1 MRTLLILFVSAFVA
15 FALVIILWMLSK
27 RTKKKLVLLPI
38 KALVFIFGGIFATL
52 MLPVL
57 IFELLLRHWAGRS
70 LSSLKFNNSGYSKH
84 ESRGKGS
91 WTLPAKVMA
100 SRDTQFS
107 QVHWDEMTVGQEGME
122 EWRPSETHPGLNRIV
137 GKFEGREFS
146 YKNGLRTTTDNPD
159 KYDKNIFCFGGST
172 TFCREVSDKNTWTS
186 VVQRLINANDSQ
198 IIYKVSNLGI
208 PGTPGLERIQ
218 TFLNATEVNCG
229 DIAVFL
235 FGANDSGWVQYGNRT
250 GMVHK
255 NLPLMIRIL
264 LDFTNYFEIA
274 RWIYG
279 ELSPRYLRR
288 LGTEMAE
295 TTIKAAEQAQDF
307 ASSNGAKI
315 LFVLQ
320 PTIFTLAN
328 SDEWDNGIKADTAR
342 DLSIM
347 LDAAYKRYLS
357 WIVSCDFAVSATHI
371 FNECTPSPYM
381 ADWVHAN
388 TRGNWIIGDFI
399 FREIKSR
406 GWLDKGLV

>member
-1 MRTLLILFVSAFVA
+1 MQIIISLLFGALVA
-15 FALVIILWMLSK
+15 FSFVIILWILSK
-27 RTKKKLVLLPI
+27 KIEVGFLLI
-38 KALVFIFGGIFATL
+38 KRLGFVFGGVFATL
-52 MLPVL
+52 IFPIL
-57 IFELLLRHWAGRS
+57 IFEILLRHWAGRS
-70 LSSLKFNNSGYSKH
+70 LRSLEIDYTGFSH
-84 ESRGKGS
+84 HRARGQGS

-107 QVHWDEMTVGQEGME
+107 QVHWDEVTVGHRVRAEKWQ
-122 EWRPSETHPGLNRIV
+122 PSETHPVLNRIV
-137 GKFEGREFS
+137 EKFEGREFS

-172 TFCREVSDKNTWTS
+172 TFCLEVSDKNTWTS

-229 DIAVFL
+229 DIAVFF

-250 GMVHK
+250 GRVHK
-255 NLPLMIRIL
+255 NLPLTIRIL
-264 LDFTNYFEIA
+264 LDLASYFEIA